1 MGGRGP
7 RGAAGRHLAVAVR
20 QSRHSVIDTVWGLG
34 FVVAAVISWFLSAG
48 HGDGGRRLLLLALVA
63 VWGIRLALHIG
74 LRARGG
80 HEDPRYV
87 DMLSSA
93 PGSRNIYALRKV
105 YLPQGV
111 ILFFV
116 SLTVQ
121 VGMFGTGSLGWL
133 AWLGVHIW
141 AVGFVF
147 ETVGD
152 SQLAQFQDDP
162 SRRGTVLDTGLW
174 RYTRH
179 PNYFGDAAVWTG
191 IFLVAADSWPGVLTV
206 LSPVLMIWLL
216 AGKSG
221 KPLTEKAMSARPGY
235 KEYVESTSG
244 FLPLPPRRPRGAAGH
259 PSKPSTSRAV
269 NEMAWRPRPS
279 DRFYR
284 VHVRTGLALRRLFRI
299 RVIVTGQEHLPDGQR
314 DPRPT
319 KQQSNQRWPAP
330 LIPPRCPG
338 RRRRRRDHAFR
349 LPRLRVRRTA
359 AVAARRVRMHF
370 LVAQGAADHWFAGP
384 AISAAGHV
392 VVGYDNGSARLRRRR
407 AEAPR
412 GRIHRDPAGSR
423 GQPQFPGARMQD
435 RRRADGRRSR
445 GAGHPGLRLGR
456 PPADDPPPRLL
467 LRTRL
472 ARPGAD
478 PRGRTGDR

>member
-1 MGGRGP
+1 MP
-7 RGAAGRHLAVAVR
+7 DFPLNAFLASLPWVAAGLVLLLAVTYAVAVR

-34 FVVAAVISWFLSAG
+34 FVVVALISWLLSAG
-48 HGDGGRRLLLLALVA
+48 HGDDGRRLLLLALVA

-93 PGSRNIYALRKV
+93 PGSRNVYALRKV

-121 VGMFGTGSLGWL
+121 VGMFSTGSLGWL
-133 AWLGVHIW
+133 AWLGVMFW

-152 SQLAQFQDDP
+152 RQLAQFKADP
-162 SRRGTVLDTGLW
+162 ARRGTVLDTGLW

-191 IFLVAADSWPGVLTV
+191 IFLVAADSWPGALTV

-235 KEYVESTSG
+235 AEYVESTSG
-244 FLPLPPRRPRGAAGH
+244 FLPLPPRRPRGGAH
-259 PSKPSTSRAV
+259 
-269 NEMAWRPRPS
+269 RPE
-279 DRFYR
+279 
-284 VHVRTGLALRRLFRI
+284 A
-299 RVIVTGQEHLPDGQR
+299 HLPGVHQAGAHQPDRHQ
-314 DPRPT
+314 
-319 KQQSNQRWPAP
+319 
-330 LIPPRCPG
+330 PG
-338 RRRRRRDHAFR
+338 
-349 LPRLRVRRTA
+349 
-359 AVAARRVRMHF
+359 
-370 LVAQGAADHWFAGP
+370 
-384 AISAAGHV
+384 
-392 VVGYDNGSARLRRRR
+392 
-407 AEAPR
+407 
-412 GRIHRDPAGSR
+412 GR
-423 GQPQFPGARMQD
+423 
-435 RRRADGRRSR
+435 
-445 GAGHPGLRLGR
+445 
-456 PPADDPPPRLL
+456 
-467 LRTRL
+467 
-472 ARPGAD
+472 
-478 PRGRTGDR
+478 

>member
-1 MGGRGP
+1 MP
-7 RGAAGRHLAVAVR
+7 EFPLNAFLASLPWVAAGLVVLLAVTYTIAVR

-34 FVVAAVISWFLSAG
+34 FVVVAAISWFLSAG

-93 PGSRNIYALRKV
+93 PGSRNVYALRKV

-121 VGMFGTGSLGWL
+121 VGMFSTGSLGWL
-133 AWLGVHIW
+133 AWLGVMFW

-152 SQLAQFQDDP
+152 WQLAQFKTDP

-206 LSPVLMIWLL
+206 LSPALMIWLL

-244 FLPLPPRRPRGAAGH
+244 FLPLPPRRPRSAGQG
-259 PSKPSTSRAV
+259 PGK
-269 NEMAWRPRPS
+269 EQ
-279 DRFYR
+279 
-284 VHVRTGLALRRLFRI
+284 TGGHQ
-299 RVIVTGQEHLPDGQR
+299 TGNHQTG
-314 DPRPT
+314 
-319 KQQSNQRWPAP
+319 
-330 LIPPRCPG
+330 
-338 RRRRRRDHAFR
+338 
-349 LPRLRVRRTA
+349 
-359 AVAARRVRMHF
+359 
-370 LVAQGAADHWFAGP
+370 
-384 AISAAGHV
+384 GH
-392 VVGYDNGSARLRRRR
+392 
-407 AEAPR
+407 
-412 GRIHRDPAGSR
+412 
-423 GQPQFPGARMQD
+423 
-435 RRRADGRRSR
+435 
-445 GAGHPGLRLGR
+445 
-456 PPADDPPPRLL
+456 
-467 LRTRL
+467 
-472 ARPGAD
+472 
-478 PRGRTGDR
+478 